1 METTAATM
9 ADIITFVTT
18 FFTALLGWIGDV
30 AGLIMTTPLL
40 QLGIAMMVCGAI
52 WGYWRGLVRS
62 T

>member
-1 METTAATM
+1 MPEEVFVM
-9 ADIITFVTT
+9 SDIITFVTT

-30 AGLIMTTPLL
+30 ASLIMTTPLL